1 MKNQKLLGVPLNRV
15 ARYLIWSDLVFY
27 SAWGL
32 ISPIFAVFILNTI
45 IGGNAL
51 VVGLSAGINLVIRS
65 LLRIPFGIYSDKSN
79 NIAYHFMFWG
89 LLFSAVIPLGYI
101 FSTLPIQI
109 YLLQALL
116 GAMLAMSTAGWTSLF
131 ARNLDKGKESTEFGV
146 DAVAVG
152 LGPGI
157 TSILGGIAVTY
168 FSFNYVFISVT
179 LAGLIGVL
187 LLLFIKK
194 DIMKNTKLISF
205 GKLRS
210 HTYELRRIKKA
221 RIN

>member
-1 MKNQKLLGVPLNRV
+1 MKKNLKLMGVPLNRI

-32 ISPIFAVFILNTI
+32 ISPIFAVFILGMI
-45 IGGNAL
+45 SGGNAF
-51 VVGLSAGINLVIRS
+51 VVGLASGINLVIRS
-65 LLRIPFGIYSDKSN
+65 ILRIPFGIYADKKT
-79 NIAYHFMFWG
+79 NIAYNFMFWG
-89 LLFSAVIPLGYI
+89 LFFSALVPLGYL

-109 YLLQALL
+109 YILQAFL

-131 ARNLDKGKESTEFGV
+131 SRHLDKGKESTEWGV

-168 FSFNYVFISVT
+168 FSFNYVFIAVSLV
-179 LAGLIGVL
+179 GLIGVS

-194 DIMKNTKLISF
+194 QILKNHSIMPKFSPF
-205 GKLRS
+205 S
-210 HTYELRRIKKA
+210 YELRRVKKA
-221 RIN
+221 RFN